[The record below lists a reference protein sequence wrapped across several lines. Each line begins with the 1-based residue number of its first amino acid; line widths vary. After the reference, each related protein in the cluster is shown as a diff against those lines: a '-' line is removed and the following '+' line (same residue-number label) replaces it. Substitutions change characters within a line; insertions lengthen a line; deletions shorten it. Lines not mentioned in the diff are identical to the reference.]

1 MNVIFHFRYDFIPPI
16 KYNFLNEE
24 EAEEQFEKRNK
35 TLNLFSVM
43 LSKKL
48 RDKGAEEEGG
58 MAGDVGG
65 VEEEAVRMG
74 FKGKG
79 KKKASDGLVSDQQ

>member
-1 MNVIFHFRYDFIPPI
+1 
-16 KYNFLNEE
+16 
-24 EAEEQFEKRNK
+24 
-35 TLNLFSVM
+35 M

-58 MAGDVGG
+58 VAQDVGG
-65 VEEEAVRMG
+65 VEEEGVRVG

-79 KKKASDGLVSDQQ
+79 KNKSSDGLVSEK